1 MHYNEYEVIEIVKK
15 LTIEHARNLDYNF
28 GKSDNSSVFND
39 YIEKAIADGTLT
51 KTEEMHEI
59 YFIQEDGTIK
69 TKMMNCEVYRLR

>member
-1 MHYNEYEVIEIVKK
+1 MHYNEYEVIEIV
-15 LTIEHARNLDYNF
+15 N
-28 GKSDNSSVFND
+28 VFND